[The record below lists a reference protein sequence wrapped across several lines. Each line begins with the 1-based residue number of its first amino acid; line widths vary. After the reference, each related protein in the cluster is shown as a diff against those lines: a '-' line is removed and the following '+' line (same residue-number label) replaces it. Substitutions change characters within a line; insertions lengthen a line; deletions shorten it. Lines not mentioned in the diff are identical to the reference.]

1 MNEMKRPITAVSPQ
15 TLQRMIA
22 VVGEKN
28 AITDKDRQAQAPYL
42 VEFRALWTGHT
53 PVVLRPGSTH
63 EIAEILKIA
72 NETSTAIVPQG
83 GNTGLVGGQ
92 IPHNGEVVLSLN
104 RMDKIREVDAV
115 SNTITC
121 EAGVTLQRAR
131 EAAAAVDRLYPQLL
145 PSEGTCTIG
154 GNLSTNAGGTAALAY
169 GIARSHALG
178 LEVVLADGRIMNS
191 LNKLKK
197 DNTGYDLRDLFIGA
211 EGTLGIITAAVLRL
225 VPRPRSAETAWAAIP
240 NVQAA
245 VDLLG
250 LASEHTAGGVTSFE
264 IMAREGID
272 IVLRHSQGTR
282 DPLATPSPYSV
293 LIELSSQRTEG
304 LRESMEQILA
314 DGLEKGLVLDAT
326 ICESMEQAKAF
337 WRIRELF
344 GEMQGREGG
353 SIKHDVSVPVA
364 KIPAF
369 IEEANAAAI
378 KLIPGCRPMPFG
390 HVGDGNIHYNI
401 TQPVGADKSEY
412 LKRWDDMNDVV
423 YKIVLKHGG
432 SVSAE
437 HGVGIVKR
445 DYLPKI
451 KDPVAYDLMKTLK
464 RTLDPKGILNPGKV
478 L

>member
-1 MNEMKRPITAVSPQ
+1 MLNPSPDIIS
-15 TLQRMIA
+15 RFA
-22 VVGEKN
+22 KVVGEKN
-28 AITDKDRQAQAPYL
+28 AITDPDRQKPFL

-53 PVVLRPGSTH
+53 PVVLRPGSTQ
-63 EIAEILKIA
+63 EVSEILKIA

-92 IPHNGEVVLSLN
+92 IPHHGEVVLSLQ
-104 RMDKIREVDAV
+104 RLDKIREVDAV

-121 EAGVTLQRAR
+121 EAGVTLQRTR
-131 EAAAAVDRLYPQLL
+131 EAAANADRLYPQLL
-145 PSEGTCTIG
+145 PSEGSCTIG
-154 GNLSTNAGGTAALAY
+154 GNLSTNAGGTAALAH
-169 GIARSHALG
+169 GVSRAHALG
-178 LEVVLADGRIMNS
+178 LEVVLADGRIMNN

-225 VPRPRSAETAWAAIP
+225 VPRPKSVETAWAAIP
-240 NVQAA
+240 SVQAA

-250 LASEHTAGGVTSFE
+250 LATEMTAGGVTSFE
-264 IMAREGID
+264 IMSREGIA
-272 IVLRHSQGTR
+272 IVVKHGGSRE
-282 DPLATPSPYSV
+282 PLETMSPYSV
-293 LIELSSQRTEG
+293 LIELSSQRSEG
-304 LRESMEQILA
+304 LRGSMEQILEA
-314 DGLEKGLVLDAT
+314 GLEKGLVLDAT
-326 ICESMEQAKAF
+326 ICESVEQSKAF

-364 KIPAF
+364 NIPNF
-369 IEEANAAAI
+369 IEEANAAAV
-378 KLIPGCRPMPFG
+378 KLIPGARPLPFG
-390 HVGDGNIHYNI
+390 HVGDGNIHYNV
-401 TQPVGADKSEY
+401 TQPVGADKAEY
-412 LKRWDDMNDVV
+412 LKRWDDMNDVI
-423 YKIVLKHGG
+423 YKIVLKYGG